1 MNRLLNLI
9 CVLFLSTTIAANAKS
24 LRIEPEQLVSNLEN
38 FKILDTRES
47 AVYKEGHIQ
56 GALNFPISLTYENI
70 KSNGKLTNP
79 TKMQEIIRS
88 LGLDI
93 DSNVIIYDD
102 GSFFDASR
110 LFWTLEVYGFTN
122 VKLLNTG
129 YDNWEFSNYAISTT
143 IPKVKPSQY
152 ISQIN
157 SKRLATKFT
166 TQIATRN
173 PNQIIIDARA
183 EKAYVGKQSSAKRFG
198 HIPKAMNV
206 PGSHNIDTTS
216 SSSKLKTIDK
226 LKDLY
231 KDVDKNKKVV
241 LYCAIGRVAAS
252 NYFALRELDYDVS
265 NYDAS
270 WREWGND
277 VALPI
282 INPSKE

>member
-1 MNRLLNLI
+1 MTRLLKLI
-9 CVLFLSTTIAANAKS
+9 CVLFLSTTIAVNAKS

-47 AVYKEGHIQ
+47 ALYKEGHIK
-56 GALNFPISLTYENI
+56 GALNFPISLTYEHI

-79 TKMQEIIRS
+79 IKMQEKIRE

-93 DSNVIIYDD
+93 DSNVVIYDD
-102 GSFFDASR
+102 GNFFDASR

-143 IPKVKPSQY
+143 APIIMPSQY

-166 TQIATRN
+166 TQIATKN
-173 PNQIIIDARA
+173 PNQIIIDARDQQD
-183 EKAYVGKQSSAKRFG
+183 YIGKKSSAKRFG
-198 HIPKAMNV
+198 HIPKALNV
-206 PGSHNIDTTS
+206 PGSHNLDKTNTV
-216 SSSKLKTIDK
+216 SKLKSVDK
-226 LKDLY
+226 LKELY
-231 KDVDKNKKVV
+231 KDIDKSKKVV

-270 WREWGND
+270 WKEWGND
-277 VALPI
+277 LALPI
-282 INPSKE
+282 VNPSKE